1 MLSHDEDDSDTETE
15 ISSKCGSSSE
25 IHGYARSN
33 KNIENTR
40 KEKGK
45 ETEKDIDA
53 RAKRSLF
60 KTLKNKNFS
69 C

>member
-15 ISSKCGSSSE
+15 ISSKCASSSK
-25 IHGYARSN
+25 INVYGRSN
-33 KNIENTR
+33 KKVETSR
-40 KEKGK
+40 QEKGK
-45 ETEKDIDA
+45 ETEKDTDA
-53 RAKRSLF
+53 QAKRSLF